1 MVNAVSNYNEW
12 VASLNA
18 RGIKTTHLGN
28 GEANFADYTNALSDN
43 LKQEIMASFDND
55 ADYDLQSKLAS
66 LLGGKNL
73 MQSKDIGKILQGS
86 GISYSVQYVKT
97 AYIPDNKADGHYD
110 KNVTNGSIAVYTFK
124 DANGGEIKI
133 ADANGNGALES
144 EELFMNEIL
153 SGVVSDIQAGGFTG
167 GSNSGAV
174 QETQNNMQNQMDALL
189 AQMEAQIAEQQ
200 RMIEE
205 QIAQIKETALANLG
219 ASNEAKETETAE
231 TEDVTAKKDPSK
243 EDIKAEAKRL
253 IEKEDPTISDAKL
266 DKILDKVVNV
276 VTSSNI
282 SIEKAVESAF
292 KDLEEEQAAA

>member
-18 RGIKTTHLGN
+18 RGIKTTHLGK

-43 LKQEIMASFDND
+43 LKQEIIASFDTD

-73 MQSKDIGKILQGS
+73 MQSRDIGKILQGS

-153 SGVVSDIQAGGFTG
+153 SGVVSDIQAGGF
-167 GSNSGAV
+167 GSANNAGAV
-174 QETQNNMQNQMDALL
+174 QTTQNNMQNQMDALL

-200 RMIEE
+200 KMIEE
-205 QIAQIKETALANLG
+205 KIAEIKDMTLATLG
-219 ASNEAKETETAE
+219 ASNEAKETEAAE
-231 TEDVTAKKDPSK
+231 TKETTAKKEPSK
-243 EDIKAEAKRL
+243 ADIEKEAKKL
-253 IEKEDPTISDAKL
+253 IEKEYPAISGAKL
-266 DKILDKVVNV
+266 DKILDKIVNK

-282 SIEKAVESAF
+282 TVEKAVESALN
-292 KDLEEEQAAA
+292 DLEEEQTAA